1 MEDKKNMTCH
11 ELVSGYRANGY
22 KLKYYGKVKEIHKKP
37 KSKIRRRHKSKV
49 KRERKTYRLYK
60 TVINP
65 RYKTTLLIT
74 AGFHG
79 DEPNSSISL
88 LEIIDEIAA
97 FANMMHVRVVVYICV
112 NPSGFDLRKH
122 YNASNEFFNND
133 FMRYLIKSGK
143 WVGTLIDFDEPY
155 AMINLAKSPA
165 KEVRLLQEDICK
177 YYFPAPAA
185 VLDIHQQ
192 NGNLKTGDIFAYIF
206 DRKPLYKRIMNK
218 LEKIAPIARNEVWK
232 DVQDGREINYCIDGD
247 GFVFVHDGT
256 ITDLFHYL
264 KSKYVVTSETKTTL
278 TLEQV
283 AKINLIW
290 AKELIKL
297 IARDAK
303 RKKNKKKKKKK

>member
-1 MEDKKNMTCH
+1 MADMTCQ
-11 ELVSGYRANGY
+11 ELVRGYRLKGY
-22 KLKYYGKVKEIHKKP
+22 KLKYYGKVKESHKKP
-37 KSKIRRRHKSKV
+37 RSKDQRKRKSKV

-65 RYKTTLLIT
+65 HHKTTLLIT

-79 DEPNSSISL
+79 DEPNSPISL
-88 LEIIDEIAA
+88 LEIIDEVAA
-97 FANMMHVRVVVYICV
+97 FATEMCVRVIVYICI

-122 YNASNEFFNND
+122 YNASNEFFNNW
-133 FMRYLIKSGK
+133 FMLYMIEGGK
-143 WVGTLIDFDEPY
+143 WVGTLKDFDEPY
-155 AMINLAKSPA
+155 AMTDLAKSPA

-192 NGNLKTGDIFAYIF
+192 HGNLKTGDIFAYIF
-206 DRKPLYKRIMNK
+206 DRLPVYYRIMNK
-218 LEKIAPIARNEVWK
+218 LEKIAPIARNEAWK
-232 DVQDGREINYCIDGD
+232 DYQDNREINYRIDED

-256 ITDLFHYL
+256 LTDLFHYL
-264 KSKYVVTSETKTTL
+264 GSKYVVTSETKTTL
-278 TLEQV
+278 SLDQV

-290 AKELIKL
+290 IKELIRL